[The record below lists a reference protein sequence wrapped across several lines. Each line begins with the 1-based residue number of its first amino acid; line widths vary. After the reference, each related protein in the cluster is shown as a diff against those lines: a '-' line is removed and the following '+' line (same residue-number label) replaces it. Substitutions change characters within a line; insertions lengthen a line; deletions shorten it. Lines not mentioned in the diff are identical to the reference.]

1 LHFGSPQSIV
11 EHVAP
16 LVLELD
22 ELVDEVAV
30 DDPPIPLDVVLV
42 IPMLVVLVLVPVP
55 VPVAFAVL
63 SVLPVPPAPAGRSY
77 V

>member
-1 LHFGSPQSIV
+1 LHFGSAQFAV
-11 EHVAP
+11 EHIAP

-22 ELVDEVAV
+22 ELVEEVAV

-55 VPVAFAVL
+55 FVALVV
-63 SVLPVPPAPAGRSY
+63 VLPVPPAPAGRSY